1 MCGSADRSS
10 STTDQTF
17 AAHDLARQKEATLTK
32 YVRPSLAFPAGRTLV
47 EYDRVHRSCY
57 TDQRI
62 FEEELKNIFY
72 KTWIYAAHES
82 QIPKPGDYVGFMLGR
97 QSMLVV
103 RGAQG
108 EVNVLHNRCPHRGAM
123 LCNERKGNTGGLF
136 TCSYHAWQFGLD
148 GKLAALPAPDGY
160 KETRLCK
167 GDPAAD
173 MKSAARVSS
182 YRGFIF
188 ASLSE
193 TGPSLDR
200 WLGNG
205 RRAFDDMCDRAPDGD
220 VEIVNS
226 CFRIVQNNNWKIFLE
241 NQLDAVHA
249 SITHISAA
257 KAATD
262 TEKEIKEETGEDAP
276 YFYKY
281 ISSLSTPLPRWA
293 TLETRAYPYGHC
305 LLGGYLG
312 LRPTDPD
319 SVFYENIMREKYGAE
334 KAEEILSR
342 DVHHILI
349 YPCLSVQPAFQ
360 QLRAIRPLGPDKT
373 LTELWHFRLKGAPE
387 PIYRRSLAYYNLI
400 NSPST
405 LVNADDLINFWR
417 CQEGLM
423 GEEASEWVSFH
434 RNAGQDITS
443 SEMTRSANGLSEM
456 PMREMFRAWSE
467 YMAGAENVG

>member
-1 MCGSADRSS
+1 
-10 STTDQTF
+10 
-17 AAHDLARQKEATLTK
+17 
-32 YVRPSLAFPAGRTLV
+32 
-47 EYDRVHRSCY
+47 
-57 TDQRI
+57 
-62 FEEELKNIFY
+62 
-72 KTWIYAAHES
+72 
-82 QIPKPGDYVGFMLGR
+82 
-97 QSMLVV
+97 
-103 RGAQG
+103 
-108 EVNVLHNRCPHRGAM
+108 
-123 LCNERKGNTGGLF
+123 
-136 TCSYHAWQFGLD
+136 
-148 GKLAALPAPDGY
+148 
-160 KETRLCK
+160 
-167 GDPAAD
+167 
-173 MKSAARVSS
+173 
-182 YRGFIF
+182 
-188 ASLSE
+188 
-193 TGPSLDR
+193 
-200 WLGNG
+200 
-205 RRAFDDMCDRAPDGD
+205 MCDRAPDGD

-467 YMAGAENVG
+467 YMAEGAENVG

>member
-1 MCGSADRSS
+1 
-10 STTDQTF
+10 
-17 AAHDLARQKEATLTK
+17 
-32 YVRPSLAFPAGRTLV
+32 
-47 EYDRVHRSCY
+47 
-57 TDQRI
+57 
-62 FEEELKNIFY
+62 
-72 KTWIYAAHES
+72 
-82 QIPKPGDYVGFMLGR
+82 
-97 QSMLVV
+97 
-103 RGAQG
+103 
-108 EVNVLHNRCPHRGAM
+108 
-123 LCNERKGNTGGLF
+123 
-136 TCSYHAWQFGLD
+136 
-148 GKLAALPAPDGY
+148 
-160 KETRLCK
+160 
-167 GDPAAD
+167 

-312 LRPTDPD
+312 LRPTDPE
-319 SVFYENIMREKYGAE
+319 F
-334 KAEEILSR
+334 
-342 DVHHILI
+342 
-349 YPCLSVQPAFQ
+349 
-360 QLRAIRPLGPDKT
+360 
-373 LTELWHFRLKGAPE
+373 
-387 PIYRRSLAYYNLI
+387 
-400 NSPST
+400 
-405 LVNADDLINFWR
+405 
-417 CQEGLM
+417 GL
-423 GEEASEWVSFH
+423 
-434 RNAGQDITS
+434 
-443 SEMTRSANGLSEM
+443 L
-456 PMREMFRAWSE
+456 
-467 YMAGAENVG
+467 

>member
-1 MCGSADRSS
+1 M
-10 STTDQTF
+10 
-17 AAHDLARQKEATLTK
+17 
-32 YVRPSLAFPAGRTLV
+32 
-47 EYDRVHRSCY
+47 
-57 TDQRI
+57 
-62 FEEELKNIFY
+62 
-72 KTWIYAAHES
+72 
-82 QIPKPGDYVGFMLGR
+82 
-97 QSMLVV
+97 
-103 RGAQG
+103 
-108 EVNVLHNRCPHRGAM
+108 
-123 LCNERKGNTGGLF
+123 NE
-136 TCSYHAWQFGLD
+136 
-148 GKLAALPAPDGY
+148 
-160 KETRLCK
+160 
-167 GDPAAD
+167 
-173 MKSAARVSS
+173 
-182 YRGFIF
+182 
-188 ASLSE
+188 
-193 TGPSLDR
+193 
-200 WLGNG
+200 WLGDG

-276 YFYKY
+276 SFYKY
-281 ISSLSTPLPRWA
+281 LSSLSTPLSRWA

-319 SVFYENIMREKYGAE
+319 TVFYENIMRERYGEA

-417 CQEGLM
+417 CQEGLTAD
-423 GEEASEWVSFH
+423 EASEWVSFH
-434 RNAGQDITS
+434 RNAGQDIS
-443 SEMTRSANGLSEM
+443 VERSDSD
-456 PMREMFRAWSE
+456 P
-467 YMAGAENVG
+467 

>member
-1 MCGSADRSS
+1 LTQSGDVL
-10 STTDQTF
+10 
-17 AAHDLARQKEATLTK
+17 LAL
-32 YVRPSLAFPAGRTLV
+32 PDGRTLV
-47 EYDRVHRSCY
+47 ERDRVHRSCY
-57 TDQRI
+57 TDEGI
-62 FEEELKNIFY
+62 FQDELTNIFY
-72 KTWIYAAHES
+72 KTWIYAGHVS
-82 QIPKPGDYVGFMLGR
+82 QIHEPGDYVNFMIGR
-97 QSMLVV
+97 QPMLLV
-103 RGAQG
+103 RGDEGQIY
-108 EVNVLHNRCPHRGAM
+108 VLHNRCPHRGAM
-123 LCNERKGNTGGLF
+123 LCNEHKGNIGGHF

-148 GKLAALPAPDGY
+148 GKLVAMPSPDGY
-160 KETRLCK
+160 RQARLHK
-167 GDPAAD
+167 GSPDAD

-188 ASLSE
+188 ASLSA
-193 TGPSLDR
+193 TGPSLED
-200 WLGNG
+200 WLGHG

-220 VEIVNS
+220 VEIVNK
-226 CFRIVQNNNWKIFLE
+226 CFRIIQNNNWKIFLE

-262 TEKEIKEETGEDAP
+262 IENDIKEETGEDAP
-276 YFYKY
+276 YFYKF
-281 ISSLSTPLPRWA
+281 ISALSTPLSRWA
-293 TLETRAYPYGHC
+293 TLETRAYEYGHC
-305 LLGGYLG
+305 LLSGYMG

-319 SVFYENIMREKYGAE
+319 TVFYEDIMQKKYGRE
-334 KAEEILSR
+334 SAEEILSR
-342 DVHHILI
+342 DVHHMLI

-417 CQEGLM
+417 CQEGLN
-423 GEEASEWVSFH
+423 GEQASEWVSFH
-434 RNAGQDITS
+434 RNAGQDSIS
-443 SEMTRSANGLSEM
+443 DDVTRSVNGLSEM

-467 YMAGAENVG
+467 YMKEGTEGVC

>member
-1 MCGSADRSS
+1 MPD
-10 STTDQTF
+10 
-17 AAHDLARQKEATLTK
+17 AAE
-32 YVRPSLAFPAGRTLV
+32 PLV
-47 EYDRVHRSCY
+47 TSPDERALVQHDRVHRSCY
-57 TDQRI
+57 TDEAI
-62 FEEELKNIFY
+62 FQQELKHIFY
-72 KTWIYAAHES
+72 KTWIYAGHVT
-82 QIPKPGDYVGFMLGR
+82 QIREPGDYVGFRIGR
-97 QSMLVV
+97 QPMLLA
-103 RGAQG
+103 RGSQG
-108 EVNVLHNRCPHRGAM
+108 EINVLHNRCPHRGAM
-123 LCNERKGNTGGLF
+123 LCNEHKGNTGGLF
-136 TCSYHAWQFGLD
+136 TSSYHAWQFGLD
-148 GKLAALPAPDGY
+148 GRLAAQPSPDGY
-160 KETRLCK
+160 KDTRLRK
-167 GDPAAD
+167 GDSAAD

-188 ASLSE
+188 ASFSA
-193 TGPSLDR
+193 TGPNLDE
-200 WLGNG
+200 WLGDG

-262 TEKEIKEETGEDAP
+262 TEQEIKEETGEDAP
-276 YFYKY
+276 SFYKY
-281 ISSLSTPLPRWA
+281 ISSLSTPLSRWA

-305 LLGGYLG
+305 LLGGYIG

-319 SVFYENIMREKYGAE
+319 TVSYENLMRKRYGE
-334 KAEEILSR
+334 VKAEEILSR
-342 DVHHILI
+342 DVHHMLI

-387 PIYRRSLAYYNLI
+387 PIYRRALAYYNLI

-417 CQEGLM
+417 CQEGLTAD
-423 GEEASEWVSFH
+423 EAGEWVSFH
-434 RNAGQDITS
+434 RNAGQDGS
-443 SEMTRSANGLSEM
+443 SDGVTQSINGLSEM
-456 PMREMFRAWSE
+456 PMREMFRAWSK
-467 YMAGAENVG
+467 YMTEGRENVR

>member
-1 MCGSADRSS
+1 V
-10 STTDQTF
+10 TTCVQPY
-17 AAHDLARQKEATLTK
+17 A
-32 YVRPSLAFPAGRTLV
+32 AFPPGRTLV

-57 TDQRI
+57 TDETI
-62 FEEELKNIFY
+62 FAQELKNIFY

-82 QIPKPGDYVGFMLGR
+82 QIPKPGDYVSFMLGR
-97 QSMLVV
+97 QPMLVV

-123 LCNERKGNTGGLF
+123 LCNEHRGNTGGLF

-148 GKLAALPAPDGY
+148 GKLAALPSPDGY
-160 KETRLCK
+160 KGTRLHK

-173 MKSAARVSS
+173 MKRAARVSS

-193 TGPSLDR
+193 TGPSLEE
-200 WLGNG
+200 WLGTG

-281 ISSLSTPLPRWA
+281 ISSLSTPLPHWA
-293 TLETRAYPYGHC
+293 ALETRAYPYGHC

-319 SVFYENIMREKYGAE
+319 SVFYENIMREKYGAD

-434 RNAGQDITS
+434 RNAGQDTIS
-443 SEMTRSANGLSEM
+443 NGMTQSANGLSEM

-467 YMAGAENVG
+467 YMAEGTKNVG